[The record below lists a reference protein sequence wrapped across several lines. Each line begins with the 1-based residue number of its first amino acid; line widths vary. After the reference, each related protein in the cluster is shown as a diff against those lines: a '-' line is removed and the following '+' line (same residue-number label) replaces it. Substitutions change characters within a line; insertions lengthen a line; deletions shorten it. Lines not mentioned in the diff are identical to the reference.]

1 MTASKPT
8 PPPSTKRSSI
18 YSDFDAAKEKLLTA
32 IHRGPFYGLL
42 LGESG
47 TGKSALLRRVA
58 AICDRHRYHML
69 YLSGSQTTRSGL
81 GRYLVDVLHLARR
94 QSHAETLRALT
105 QILRESPARLILLMD
120 EAHQLPDSALQEAR
134 LLAESDL
141 EATPLFSV
149 VFAGTIDLKTKLD
162 TAALFPL
169 KRRISLRLEL
179 TGLKKDEV
187 QPFLVAR
194 LDGPERLSADATMAI
209 FERARGIPALVE
221 NLADLCLRAAPG
233 KEPVSLESIQE
244 VLESWDVT

>member
-1 MTASKPT
+1 MTLRTQTSNKKP
-8 PPPSTKRSSI
+8 SI
-18 YSDFDAAKEKLLTA
+18 YSDFEEAKENLMTA

-42 LGESG
+42 VGASG
-47 TGKSALLRRVA
+47 TGKSSLLRRVA
-58 AICDRHRYHML
+58 AICDRHRYQVL
-69 YLSGSQTTRSGL
+69 YLSGSQTSSSGL

-105 QILRESPARLILLMD
+105 QMLRESPARLILFMD
-120 EAHQLPDSALQEAR
+120 EAHQLPESTLQEAR

-149 VFAGTIDLKTKLD
+149 VFAGTLDLKTKLD
-162 TAALFPL
+162 AAALFPL

-187 QPFLVAR
+187 RPFLLAR
-194 LDGPERLSADATMAI
+194 VDGGERLSEDLVTAI

-221 NLADLCLRAAPG
+221 NLAGLCIHSVPG
-233 KEPVSLESIQE
+233 KDSIALVSVEE
-244 VLESWDVT
+244 VLEAWEIM